1 MSEKSALILF
11 TTGGM
16 LLQILVI
23 GVLHALGAS
32 SETIASTAVLQ
43 LCAMGL
49 GGGWFFMRYH

>member
-1 MSEKSALILF
+1 MSEKQALILF

-23 GVLHALGAS
+23 GGLHGLGAS
-32 SETIASTAVLQ
+32 SETTASTAVLL

-49 GGGWFFMRYH
+49 GGGLIFMRYH